1 MTAQAAYLVII
12 EENGSITTEIVKDR
26 EKTQRDATTYDIY
39 ESSKELVSDIDSHL
53 LADRVAQK
61 VVALMKPVDQTEE
74 LKTRLINALTERKEQ

>member
-26 EKTQRDATTYDIY
+26 KKTQRDATTYDIY

>member
-39 ESSKELVSDIDSHL
+39 QASRELVSDIDSHL
-53 LADRVAQK
+53 LADRIAQK
-61 VVALMKPVDQTEE
+61 VTALMKPVDQTEE